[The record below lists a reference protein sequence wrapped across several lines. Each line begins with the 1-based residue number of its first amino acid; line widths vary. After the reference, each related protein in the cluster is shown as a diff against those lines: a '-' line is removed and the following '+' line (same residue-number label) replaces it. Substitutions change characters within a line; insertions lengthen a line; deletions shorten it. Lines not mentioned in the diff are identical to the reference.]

1 MDFKKA
7 TIWHEAKFIPAG
19 SDKPIKHSSTI
30 PDFVSG
36 KNETKFQKLLYHI
49 KEIWRI
55 LK

>member
-19 SDKPIKHSSTI
+19 SKDAVDYSSTE

-36 KNETKFQKLLYHI
+36 KKQTKMQRLIYHI
-49 KEIWRI
+49 KEILRL